1 MNNKSAELGLKD
13 SVVVSNV
20 SQKLFCILHLNSI
33 NILQNYKAAEQ
44 LFLAAAKP
52 LLHKVEGV
60 LEVLAELLADG
71 APEVVGEVALADGG
85 RDPVVG
91 GLRIIW
97 ILSNLVCTIIC
108 TMCSIL
114 LQIRLC

>member
-1 MNNKSAELGLKD
+1 MLLYFAS
-13 SVVVSNV
+13 
-20 SQKLFCILHLNSI
+20 ILHLNSI
-33 NILQNYKAAEQ
+33 NILQNYKAAKQ

-71 APEVVGEVALADGG
+71 APKVVGKVALADGG
-85 RDPVVG
+85 GDPVVG

-97 ILSNLVCTIIC
+97 ILSNLVWIMIC
-108 TMCSIL
+108 TYYNVVHFVAD
-114 LQIRLC
+114 